1 MVNQVQ
7 NTGKIFRIPM
17 AIDVYEN
24 GSKTRHTVWLGK
36 ESDSFYFPY
45 HQKPDLI
52 NVDGDKI
59 ILCQKQ
65 DNKTLEN
72 FIYQY
77 KHAGLYLDRR
87 EAIEYCAEHQDDPA
101 ARALLMQ
108 SLKDPY
114 FELRSLTINRLDF
127 EKPSVKKDAE
137 PVLLDLSK
145 NDPNSTVKGLA
156 IGYLGT
162 YKNQEYKNMFLK
174 MAHDSSYTV
183 AGNALAALS
192 LLDEAQAYELA
203 KQFAK
208 YPAKG
213 DLFYSMATLFV
224 VEEDKE
230 EFDQII
236 DGFKMAPM
244 SEQKF
249 AEGPQ
254 ILAGLISRSDNT
266 EQVKRAVDA
275 VTQMG
280 EGLSPGEKKELNKL
294 VNSYL
299 NQIAKMKESQGLKD
313 QAEYIKMSMK

>member
-1 MVNQVQ
+1 M
-7 NTGKIFRIPM
+7 R
-17 AIDVYEN
+17 
-24 GSKTRHTVWLGK
+24 
-36 ESDSFYFPY
+36 
-45 HQKPDLI
+45 
-52 NVDGDKI
+52 
-59 ILCQKQ
+59 
-65 DNKTLEN
+65 
-72 FIYQY
+72 
-77 KHAGLYLDRR
+77 
-87 EAIEYCAEHQDDPA
+87 
-101 ARALLMQ
+101 
-108 SLKDPY
+108 
-114 FELRSLTINRLDF
+114 
-127 EKPSVKKDAE
+127 
-137 PVLLDLSK
+137 
-145 NDPNSTVKGLA
+145 

-162 YKNQEYKNMFLK
+162 YKNPEYKNLFLN

-192 LLDEAQAYELA
+192 LLDEAKAYELA

-254 ILAGLISRSDNT
+254 ILAGLISRSDNS

-280 EGLSPGEKKELNKL
+280 DGLSRR
-294 VNSYL
+294 
-299 NQIAKMKESQGLKD
+299 
-313 QAEYIKMSMK
+313 